1 MPLTIL
7 TLIIFVWL
15 KLLQS
20 EIHLWDVGIE
30 SWALVKTGNGKM
42 DNGSDQYLSID
53 LPTRTTS
60 GWFMYITTNSIT
72 LLGRWHI
79 MPTLQMNTMQLPKPE
94 EVICTGGIAREVLG
108 CFPECFSAPLKQ
120 RERRLS
126 VDHVGTAGLCLNF
139 SWMTVLKI
147 RGCFYY
153 SKLNMLPEVLIM
165 VLVGWNLYQ
174 YYEKEKK
181 EFCSQNSSPHPHS
194 SHRQTDVCFTPKIK
208 GWWDGR
214 MMPEFFSDNTFSY
227 PLKSPQEAYP
237 GPSPLCHVGLAARA
251 PALQDYNSWCL
262 LILYII
268 LKAQD
273 IAFTTCGSVFLSRTW
288 AGTCSMGL
296 SLHSSF

>member
-30 SWALVKTGNGKM
+30 SWALDKTGNGKM

-165 VLVGWNLYQ
+165 VPSWLKSISVLW
-174 YYEKEKK
+174 KRKK
-181 EFCSQNSSPHPHS
+181 GILFSKQLPPPSLQP
-194 SHRQTDVCFTPKIK
+194 QTDRC
-208 GWWDGR
+208 
-214 MMPEFFSDNTFSY
+214 
-227 PLKSPQEAYP
+227 
-237 GPSPLCHVGLAARA
+237 
-251 PALQDYNSWCL
+251 
-262 LILYII
+262 
-268 LKAQD
+268 
-273 IAFTTCGSVFLSRTW
+273 VFYS
-288 AGTCSMGL
+288 
-296 SLHSSF
+296 